1 MIVAK
6 RSDQLFIYLVD
17 IAVNIQQAAAEFEN
31 EIATHSDFERLE
43 SKMKVF
49 EEKGDELVSKLLSLL
64 NNTYITPLER
74 EDFVEL
80 AVTLD
85 DIVDG
90 LHACSVRFKL
100 YNVKATT
107 PTMLE
112 FMKDIRVC
120 ADEVKLAIEKLQSQ
134 QVGQI
139 RAHLKQLN
147 ILEKRGDQILHE
159 ALRSLFAEH
168 TDALEV
174 IKLKE
179 IYEIFENVT
188 DRCEDVADVLE
199 SVILKNH

>member
-1 MIVAK
+1 MAK